1 MAKKSHLASKMLVG
15 AGAVA
20 AIATGAAL
28 FLTKTKTGKEAVKQA
43 KGAAHELSKK
53 ITSELHRAGKIS
65 QKMYNEVV
73 DQAVDEYAKR
83 RKLAKNVSTELRGEL
98 KKEWKTVKREI
109 KK

>member
-1 MAKKSHLASKMLVG
+1 MAKKSNLASKVLVG

-28 FLTKTKTGKEAVKQA
+28 FFSKTKTGQA
-43 KGAAHELSKK
+43 AAKHAKLAAHELSKK

-83 RKLAKNVSTELRGEL
+83 RKLAKDVSAELRGEL
-98 KKEWKTVKREI
+98 KKEWNTVKREI